1 MPLAAIISLIAK
13 FIPDAEQREKAIAAT
28 RAAYANFLMA
38 TSSPLYA
45 GLRSLII
52 LLALW
57 DAFLNGG
64 RAWAETSRNL
74 LANGPAGAVEMMVIA
89 WLFVGE
95 EVVKPMASALAQMV
109 SAAAARGKSQDGQA
123 PVASEP
129 ARPSVFPE
137 STERPGRSRDG

>member
-38 TSSPLYA
+38 TNSPLYA

-109 SAAAARGKSQDGQA
+109 SAAAGKVQNGRT
-123 PVASEP
+123 PVAIEP
-129 ARPSVFPE
+129 ARPPVFPE
-137 STERPGRSRDG
+137 PAERPSRSRDV